1 MSNFSSNQTAD
12 GRTSHLSSNNPFRA
26 RTASPPL
33 AGLTS
38 PFLDPS
44 PPKTANGRSGARNPF
59 LDPSNESLPPS
70 RGRLVSLDDGPSRPA
85 AAGYSESSLD
95 DIFTSLKI
103 DDKAMAPIKNE
114 PATCNPNS
122 GEAIQKPIDGRQPRP
137 HGGPLGPP
145 SSRPTRG
152 GRGGPPPPHAKNVS
166 PRQLPPPIHRP
177 TQSQEEKKRSGTTK
191 GEPGTSTSTRR
202 PSHTARPRRNSE
214 SSIAPDDKTLSKG
227 ERALRD
233 LRKREQDQRERS
245 STRPH
250 RRNDII
256 DQMDASSI
264 FGNVFHHDGPFDALN
279 PHRNRKGSRR
289 APMQAFPKDSLNN
302 SIGGSGPL
310 NARPDHRTFLGQGEE
325 EAFREFSKTPLSP
338 PSTKVNAGV
347 FDPLQRGSA
356 LHGDQTL
363 GLGTSTFLEGTP
375 AARTTI
381 QRREAERAVDSQDNS
396 LQRKKSLA
404 QRFRGINRGPREPPP
419 PRAFSSDNGLASAGA
434 ATGRHPSE
442 SNSFD
447 EFDRERGESISTAR
461 RKDSVVSP
469 SPPSPPRGL
478 GLERRSTTDGSTAA
492 APSHNENYNSATAIA
507 SSGPGGDNQPKPA
520 GLLARVKSLKGGRRP
535 APPPPPPVFKDS
547 S

>member
-1 MSNFSSNQTAD
+1 MA
-12 GRTSHLSSNNPFRA
+12 PA
-26 RTASPPL
+26 
-33 AGLTS
+33 
-38 PFLDPS
+38 
-44 PPKTANGRSGARNPF
+44 K
-59 LDPSNESLPPS
+59 NESATDS
-70 RGRLVSLDDGPSRPA
+70 SEA
-85 AAGYSESSLD
+85 AH
-95 DIFTSLKI
+95 
-103 DDKAMAPIKNE
+103 
-114 PATCNPNS
+114 
-122 GEAIQKPIDGRQPRP
+122 KPTDGRQTRP
-137 HGGPLGPP
+137 N
-145 SSRPTRG
+145 RG

-177 TQSQEEKKRSGTTK
+177 TQSQEERKKLGTK
-191 GEPGTSTSTRR
+191 GEPLASTSTRR
-202 PSHTARPRRNSE
+202 PSHAARPRRNSE

-227 ERALRD
+227 EKALRD

-256 DQMDASSI
+256 DQMDASI
-264 FGNVFHHDGPFDALN
+264 FHHDGPFDALN

-310 NARPDHRTFLGQGEE
+310 NARPDHRTFLGHGEE
-325 EAFREFSKTPLSP
+325 EAFREFSKNPVTSP
-338 PSTKVNAGV
+338 SNKTSGGV
-347 FDPLQRGSA
+347 FDPLQRGTA

-404 QRFRGINRGPREPPP
+404 QRFRSINRGPREPPP
-419 PRAFSSDNGLASAGA
+419 TRAFSSDNGLVPTGA
-434 ATGRHPSE
+434 PTGRYHAE
-442 SNSFD
+442 TNSFD
-447 EFDRERGESISTAR
+447 EFDRERGESITTSQ
-461 RKDSVVSP
+461 RKNSAALPSPP

-478 GLERRSTTDGSTAA
+478 GLERRSTTDGTAA
-492 APSHNENYNSATAIA
+492 ATSPCNETHNFTAAVA
-507 SSGPGGDNQPKPA
+507 SGGSGADSQPKTA

-535 APPPPPPVFKDS
+535 APPPPPPAFKDS
-547 S
+547 